1 MNKRPQ
7 IRPGGLCLVLLIL
20 LCSSLVF
27 AQSDNNKREVF
38 NPDGTI
44 KIDTSLVLV
53 DGIVVSRET
62 RTVVGDLR
70 RDDFIIRENGR
81 PQAITHFSREE
92 LPLSIVLLV
101 DVSGSV
107 RPIIDEI
114 RQATFDALS
123 QLKPEDRVGLIIFA
137 NKARVITGLTTD
149 RDHIAGRFGEIWN
162 ETEEVGSGTFIN
174 MGVYEAARYLRQET
188 AARDR
193 RAIILITDDED
204 FRNHIP
210 SREVVLNELYES
222 GTTLCGIVVGR
233 GKKARRAVTL
243 GATAAI
249 TAINPAFGGVLIGMK
264 ILRRATSPGS
274 TSHFFSEKTGG
285 VTVGAKTDG
294 VGDAFIEMVQLLR
307 TRYTFG
313 YEPPAHPDDGKLRT
327 IKLEV
332 NSKVQRRKGK
342 MHVFARRGYYL
353 RTVVGSR

>member
-7 IRPGGLCLVLLIL
+7 MKSVGLYLVSLML
-20 LCSSLVF
+20 LCSTLVF
-27 AQSDNNKREVF
+27 AQSESNKREVLK
-38 NPDGTI
+38 PDGAI

-53 DGIVVSRET
+53 DGMVVNKKT
-62 RTVVGDLR
+62 KAVVGDLR
-70 RDDFIIRENGR
+70 REDFIIREDGE

-114 RQATFDALS
+114 RKAMFDALS
-123 QLKPEDRVGLIIFA
+123 ELKPADRVGLMIFA
-137 NKARVITGLTTD
+137 NKAKAITELTTD
-149 RDHIAGRFGEIWN
+149 HDHISGKFGEIWN
-162 ETEEVGSGTFIN
+162 ETGEIGSGTFIN
-174 MGVYEAARYLRQET
+174 TGVYEAARYLRQET
-188 AARDR
+188 AASDR

-210 SREVVLNELYES
+210 AREVVLNELYES
-222 GTTLCGIVVGR
+222 GTTLCGIVVRR
-233 GKKARRAVTL
+233 GANARRAVTL

-249 TAINPAFGGVLIGMK
+249 TAINPAFGGVLIGMN

-274 TSHFFSEKTGG
+274 TSNFFSVKTGG
-285 VTVGAKTDG
+285 LTVGAKTG
-294 VGDAFIEMVQLLR
+294 VVGEAFIEMIQLLR

-313 YEPPAHPDDGKLRT
+313 YEPPARPSDGKLRT

-332 NSKVQRRKGK
+332 HSEVQRQKGK

-353 RTVVGSR
+353 KTVVGSR

>member
-1 MNKRPQ
+1 MRAVVLKP
-7 IRPGGLCLVLLIL
+7 LLLVYLIL

-27 AQSDNNKREVF
+27 AQSGSNKREVLK
-38 NPDGTI
+38 PDGTI

-53 DGIVVSRET
+53 DGIVVSKKT
-62 RTVVGDLR
+62 KTVVGDLG
-70 RDDFIIRENGR
+70 RDDFIIRENGK

-92 LPLSIVLLV
+92 LPLSIVLLI

-114 RQATFDALS
+114 RKAMLAALS
-123 QLKPEDRVGLIIFA
+123 ELKPADRVGMMIFA
-137 NKARVITGLTTD
+137 NKAKVITGLTTD
-149 RDHIAGRFGEIWN
+149 HDHISGKFDDIWN
-162 ETEEVGSGTFIN
+162 ETGEIGSGTFIN
-174 MGVYEAARYLRQET
+174 TGVYEAARYLRQET
-188 AARDR
+188 AASDR

-210 SREVVLNELYES
+210 SREVVLNELYVS
-222 GTTLCGIVVGR
+222 GTTLCGIVVSR
-233 GKKARRAVTL
+233 GKNARRAVTL
-243 GATAAI
+243 GATAVI
-249 TAINPAFGGVLIGMK
+249 TAINPALGGVLIGVS

-285 VTVGAKTDG
+285 VTAGVKTDG
-294 VGDAFIEMVQLLR
+294 VGDVFIEMVQLLR

-313 YEPPAHPDDGKLRT
+313 YEPPTHPDDGKLRT

-332 NSKVQRRKGK
+332 HSDVQRQKGK

-353 RTVVGSR
+353 NRH